1 MMAARPCGTYPA
13 VTRLDT
19 ITRSPGDASRTSSV
33 VVNDRG
39 GKKIMLATIRQRALA
54 PLAFNSSRLRLLEI
68 NRQFASGIPPGSIV
82 LDAGA
87 GLQPYRR
94 LFDHVQYEAADFEKV
109 DKEYAQS
116 TYVCDLCR
124 NIPVPDGR
132 FDYIIFNQVM
142 EHLPEPKEALRELC
156 RVLKPGG
163 KLLYTGPLFYEEHEQ
178 PFDFFRYTQF
188 GLNHLFS
195 SAGFE
200 IERLE
205 WMEGYFGT
213 VGYQFNGMARYLPWR
228 PASLGGGALAYA
240 LALPMCGLK
249 IMFAILSVAFHKLEL
264 KHKFVA
270 AGYPKNYIVVASR
283 PRTPEAEGVPQIH

>member
-1 MMAARPCGTYPA
+1 
-13 VTRLDT
+13 
-19 ITRSPGDASRTSSV
+19 
-33 VVNDRG
+33 
-39 GKKIMLATIRQRALA
+39 MLATIRQRILA
-54 PLAFNSSRLRLLEI
+54 PLSLNSSRLRLLEI
-68 NRQFASGIPPGSIV
+68 NQEFASGIPPGCIV

-87 GLQPYRR
+87 GSQPYRG
-94 LFDHVQYEAADFEKV
+94 LFNHVQYEAADFEKV

-124 NIPVPDGR
+124 NIPVLDGR

-142 EHLPEPKEALRELC
+142 EHLPEPKEALRELH

-163 KLLYTGPLFYEEHEQ
+163 KLLYTGPMFYEEHEQ

-188 GLNHLFS
+188 GLNHLFTQ
-195 SAGFE
+195 AGFE
-200 IERLE
+200 VERLE

-228 PASLGGGALAYA
+228 PTSLGGGALGFA
-240 LALPMCGLK
+240 LILPICCLK
-249 IMFAILSVAFHKLEL
+249 ITCAVLSVAFHKLEL
-264 KHKFVA
+264 KHKFVS

-283 PRTPEAEGVPQIH
+283 PLAPNAQETPQIH